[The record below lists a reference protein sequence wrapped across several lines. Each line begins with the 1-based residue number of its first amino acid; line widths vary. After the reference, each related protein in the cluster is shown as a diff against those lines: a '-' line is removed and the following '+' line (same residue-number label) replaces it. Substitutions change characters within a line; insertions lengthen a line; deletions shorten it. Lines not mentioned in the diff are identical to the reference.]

1 MRAIIALFAILMFL
15 TSCSSYINSLH
26 RQISREERAQS
37 AQSRAPQ
44 RRGYINDRKPINN
57 PVTLNGAPN
66 QLTPKLER
74 DLERMRK
81 RRMKSSDLVDN
92 SQAPSLW
99 NGSSDESYLFI
110 KQNVRRPGDIV
121 IIDVHSNM
129 KNQIQEELK
138 RAFPLVQNGKLAKG
152 SEPEASEEAP
162 VAEATDGEGK
172 KVYDKISTQVI
183 EEVNK
188 DYLLLRGRK
197 EVMFRKRKRFIEIQT
212 LVPKKAISEANTVN
226 SDRVIEPKIYA
237 LRYSR

>member
-129 KNQIQEELK
+129 KIKFKRSLKELFLLFK
-138 RAFPLVQNGKLAKG
+138 MESLQK
-152 SEPEASEEAP
+152 
-162 VAEATDGEGK
+162 
-172 KVYDKISTQVI
+172 
-183 EEVNK
+183 EVNQK
-188 DYLLLRGRK
+188 PVRKRLLLRRRMEKVKKFMTKFRLKSLRK
-197 EVMFRKRKRFIEIQT
+197 STKTIFFLEVVKRLCLEKGNVLSKFKRLF
-212 LVPKKAISEANTVN
+212 LKKPYQRPI
-226 SDRVIEPKIYA
+226 
-237 LRYSR
+237 L